1 MPKLD
6 YPKHPNMH
14 KTHFFKYLEYEKR
27 CSPLTL
33 KAYRKDIEQFQ
44 DFLKHEYEIED
55 LTKVQHKQIRYW
67 VISLINQSY
76 KESSIARK
84 LRSISSCYNF
94 LQRRKHIDFNPCLD
108 IQLPKIPH
116 RLPSFV
122 EEDKMELLFSH
133 LNINQ
138 KFSETRNHL
147 ILELLYATGMRRAEL
162 IGLKVSSIDIHNQQ
176 IKVLGKGNKE
186 RFLPI
191 GKEINSLIQKY
202 LQLRTK
208 QFPDCQEVFLLLTD
222 KGKKLYPKFVY
233 NLVNKYLSGIVTN
246 THKSP
251 HVLRHSFATNLL
263 NNGADLYAVKELLG
277 HSSLAA
283 TQIYTHN
290 TIEKLKQAYQK
301 AHPRE

>member
-1 MPKLD
+1 
-6 YPKHPNMH
+6 MH
-14 KTHFFKYLEYEKR
+14 KTHFLKYLEYEKR

-33 KAYRKDIEQFQ
+33 KAYRKDIDQFQ
-44 DFLKHEYEIED
+44 AFLKHEYEMESLIN
-55 LTKVQHKQIRYW
+55 VQHKQIRYW

-76 KESSIARK
+76 KESSITRK

-94 LQRRKHIDFNPCLD
+94 LQRRKYIDHNPCLG

-122 EEDKMELLFSH
+122 EEDKMELLFHHIS
-133 LNINQ
+133 NNQ
-138 KFSETRNHL
+138 KFPETRNHL

-162 IGLKVSSIDIHNQQ
+162 IGLKVSSVDTYNQQ
-176 IKVLGKGNKE
+176 IKVLGKGSKE

-191 GKEINSLIQKY
+191 GKKISTLLQKY
-202 LQLRTK
+202 LQLRAE
-208 QFPDCQEVFLLLTD
+208 QFPDCQEKKLLLTD

-233 NLVNKYLSGIVTN
+233 NLVNKYLSSIVTN